1 MQWSNLYAETHRIIP
16 INSRFMNTDLNLVK
30 CGEIYDQK
38 KVPSHPESAPF
49 IMQGGTR
56 GQGLRASS
64 LQFTSPLE
72 FNAIFRYGFPLRVDL
87 NG

>member
-38 KVPSHPESAPF
+38 KVPSDPESAPF
-49 IMQGGTR
+49 IMQGGY
-56 GQGLRASS
+56 GKVNSAASDQAWKT
-64 LQFTSPLE
+64 LKI
-72 FNAIFRYGFPLRVDL
+72 N
-87 NG
+87 